1 MSYVPI
7 LFALWQ
13 ISGYTSNRW
22 HDQATAHSLLV
33 LELIS
38 ARLASIW
45 PRATL
50 VVDATVRSKNHT
62 HSQQTPR
69 VARVTPLAETALFN
83 NNAVTTKNLGKL
95 ILQLLLHVDPERQA
109 NR

>member
-1 MSYVPI
+1 M
-7 LFALWQ
+7 
-13 ISGYTSNRW
+13 
-22 HDQATAHSLLV
+22 

-50 VVDATVRSKNHT
+50 VVDAIVRSFLSDTRNL
-62 HSQQTPR
+62 QTPR
-69 VARVTPLAETALFN
+69 VARVTPLAGTALFN
-83 NNAVTTKNLGKL
+83 NNAVTTKDLRKL
-95 ILQLLLHVDPERQA
+95 ILQLLLRVDPERQA

>member
-50 VVDATVRSKNHT
+50 VVDATVRSKILHAQ
-62 HSQQTPR
+62 HADSQGGASHPSR
-69 VARVTPLAETALFN
+69 
-83 NNAVTTKNLGKL
+83 GDG
-95 ILQLLLHVDPERQA
+95 II
-109 NR
+109 

>member
-1 MSYVPI
+1 MCRLQLVSRSMRSQPLDSCSVYVPI

-13 ISGYTSNRW
+13 ISGYTSGRW
-22 HDQATAHSLLV
+22 HNQATACNLLV
-33 LELIS
+33 LEPTL

-62 HSQQTPR
+62 RS
-69 VARVTPLAETALFN
+69 
-83 NNAVTTKNLGKL
+83 
-95 ILQLLLHVDPERQA
+95 
-109 NR
+109 

>member
-1 MSYVPI
+1 M
-7 LFALWQ
+7 
-13 ISGYTSNRW
+13 
-22 HDQATAHSLLV
+22 

-50 VVDATVRSKNHT
+50 VVDATVRSKILHAQ
-62 HSQQTPR
+62 HADSQGGASHPPYTR
-69 VARVTPLAETALFN
+69 MMLFDN
-83 NNAVTTKNLGKL
+83 DAVTTKDLRKL
-95 ILQLLLHVDPERQA
+95 VLQLLLHVDPKWQA

>member
-1 MSYVPI
+1 MSYVLI

-13 ISGYTSNRW
+13 ISGYTSSRW
-22 HDQATAHSLLV
+22 HDQATAHSLPV

-50 VVDATVRSKNHT
+50 VVDAIVRSFLSDTRNL
-62 HSQQTPR
+62 QTPR
-69 VARVTPLAETALFN
+69 VARVTPPR
-83 NNAVTTKNLGKL
+83 GDG
-95 ILQLLLHVDPERQA
+95 II
-109 NR
+109 